1 MKDLQEICNVNIP
14 NSLHSL
20 LEGSLLGE
28 IEDTLQ
34 SGDDVI
40 KKYKQA
46 EKDWKKLLKSR
57 RFAHS
62 YGDQYIVKCI
72 SPELVEFFGRNLQ
85 SYKRWEDHGLYYM
98 CIAFNLSDALS
109 GHNYPRTFQL
119 QIRSKNGY
127 LITSSDIEYCS
138 EERNNK
144 FAELTRHCSD
154 YSVPTKEGCN
164 DILDVITSLKELQD
178 LESAKELFIKN
189 IVYERN

>member
-1 MKDLQEICNVNIP
+1 MKDLKTLLEA
-14 NSLHSL
+14 SL
-20 LEGSLLGE
+20 LDE
-28 IEDTLQ
+28 IEDTMN

-46 EKDWKKLLKSR
+46 EKDWKKLLKNR

-62 YGDQYIVKCI
+62 YGDQYIVKAI
-72 SPELVEFFGRNLQ
+72 SPELVEFFGKGLQ
-85 SYKRWEDHGLYYM
+85 SYKRWEDHELYMY
-98 CIAFNLSDALS
+98 IAFNLSDALS
-109 GHNYPRTFQL
+109 GHNYARTFQL
-119 QIRSKNGY
+119 QIRSKSGY

>member
-1 MKDLQEICNVNIP
+1 MKTLKEIIRDIKNI
-14 NSLHSL
+14 STTLYEASL
-20 LEGSLLGE
+20 LDE
-28 IEDTLQ
+28 IEDTL
-34 SGDDVI
+34 SAGDDVI

-46 EKDWKKLLKSR
+46 EKDWKKLLKTR
-57 RFAHS
+57 RFVHS

-72 SPELVEFFGRNLQ
+72 SPELVEFFGKGIP
-85 SYKRWEDHGLYYM
+85 SYERWKDRDLYM

-109 GHNYPRTFQL
+109 GHNYARSFQL
-119 QIRSKNGY
+119 QIVSKSGY

-178 LESAKELFIKN
+178 LESAKKLFIN
-189 IVYERN
+189 NLLYERN